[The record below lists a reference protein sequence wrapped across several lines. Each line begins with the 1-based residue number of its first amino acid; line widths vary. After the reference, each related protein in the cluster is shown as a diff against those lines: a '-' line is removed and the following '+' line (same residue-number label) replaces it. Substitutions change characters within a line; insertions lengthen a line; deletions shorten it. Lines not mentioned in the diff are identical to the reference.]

1 MDTQRLS
8 YDELVVAENWL
19 KAHGEGDSE
28 PVEILSRALT
38 HVRHLLKD
46 NISRADLVKYLRI
59 QMGIDPKSEKLGDQ
73 SPANQFPGSAIF
85 RR

>member
-8 YDELVVAENWL
+8 YDELATAEQWL
-19 KAHGEGDSE
+19 AHPEAKNPE
-28 PVEILSRALT
+28 AIEILSRALI
-38 HVRHLLKD
+38 HLRHLLKD

-73 SPANQFPGSAIF
+73 PLANQFPGSAIF